1 MYRNTRSRVRV
12 NGSFSDDLLV
22 QVGQHE
28 GSVSARLLFIIM
40 LIMLEAFCTEI
51 RVEMPRIVILY

>member
-1 MYRNTRSRVRV
+1 MFRV

-40 LIMLEAFCTEI
+40 LIMQEAFCTEI
-51 RVEMPRIVILY
+51 RVEMLRIIILY